1 MLRESTLAAALVIAC
16 SLSGP
21 VHAEPAPVQPPA
33 KQAVYYGDLN
43 LGDSRDAELLRVR
56 LKRAA
61 KSVCFVRVGT
71 YQLKEAMNNYR
82 CVATAL
88 RDAEPQVAAA
98 ILRAKNR
105 RSFAA
110 GNGVIELAA
119 R

>member
-1 MLRESTLAAALVIAC
+1 MLRKSTLAATLVIAC

-21 VHAEPAPVQPPA
+21 VHAEPVRVQPPA
-33 KQAVYYGDLN
+33 KQAVHYGDLD
-43 LGDSRDAELLRVR
+43 LSDSRSTELLRIR

-98 ILRAKNR
+98 ILRAKDR

-110 GNGVIELAA
+110 GQAVIELAA